1 VIMRPALILLLA
13 LLPAAAA
20 AHGVSSAVTRDRAV
34 IVTFTYAD
42 GAPLAFARARVIG
55 PGDARP
61 FAAGVSDRLGRVVF
75 LPDRPGDWTVTLETD
90 DGHGGT
96 QVVTVGDGDETASD
110 TGPGRTSRLLI
121 ALAVLAAITLA
132 LNRLLPRSRP

>member
-1 VIMRPALILLLA
+1 MRLALLLLLA
-13 LLPAAAA
+13 LLPAAAD
-20 AHGVSSAVTRDRAV
+20 AHGVSGAVTRDRAV

-75 LPDRPGDWTVTLETD
+75 LPDRSGDWTVTLETD

-96 QVVTVGDGDETASD
+96 RIVTVDEVGEAAAD
-110 TGPGRTSRLLI
+110 ARLGRTPRLLI
-121 ALAVLAAITLA
+121 ALAALAVITVA
-132 LNRLLPRSRP
+132 LNRFLPRSRP